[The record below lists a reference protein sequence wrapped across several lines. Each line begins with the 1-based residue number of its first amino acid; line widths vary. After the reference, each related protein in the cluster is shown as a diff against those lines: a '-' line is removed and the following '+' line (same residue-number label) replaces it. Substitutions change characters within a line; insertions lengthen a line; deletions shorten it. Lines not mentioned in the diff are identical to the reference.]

1 MPRFEWRFWMAAF
14 IAAWAFDL
22 LTWKKPLGVSFFIW
36 VAVLIIGGLVLARLE
51 RIHIHWRSIPLMV
64 LTLAFATLPA
74 LRAEEFTRFIGA
86 AFAMGGL
93 VLLVDTLRNGNWWGY
108 RILDYFRAVIVTA
121 GQSLIRPI
129 TARSNA
135 TPTVDAPKRG
145 SKVVWS
151 VVRGLLITIPILL
164 VLGALLAS
172 ADPIFGDALNNILK
186 VFEIEN
192 LSEYLFRLFYILVLT
207 FLFTGAYL
215 HAVLPTRD
223 EPMPDPE
230 QAHFKPFLGFTET
243 SIILTAVNLLFAV
256 FVAVQF
262 RYFFGG
268 QANITASG
276 YTYSEYAVRGFTEL
290 VIVALLSLGL
300 YQALQS
306 IARRESKV
314 QKNAFIAM
322 VSVLMALVL
331 VILVSSFQRV
341 ILYEQAYGWTQ
352 LRTYTFVFI
361 PWLGA
366 LLLTVIGL
374 QVLHKPGRLAFAI
387 LVAALGFGATLATLN
402 VDQFIARQNLNR
414 AMAGKELDASYLA
427 GLSEDAL
434 PELVGRFEQGN
445 LPKIAQDALGAR
457 LACRTMELVGQ
468 KSIPWQGFNLSE
480 VRGKQLLLDNQA
492 LWQAYPVRMS
502 TTQPGIWE
510 VRINGTY
517 EPCQQGYID

>member
-1 MPRFEWRFWMAAF
+1 MAAF

-36 VAVLIIGGLVLARLE
+36 VAILILAGLVLARLE
-51 RIHIHWRSIPLMV
+51 RIHIHWRSVPLIV
-64 LTLAFATLPA
+64 LTLAFAALPA

-86 AFAMGGL
+86 AYAMGGL

-108 RILDYFRAVIVTA
+108 RILDYIRGAIITA
-121 GQSLIRPI
+121 GQSLVRPI
-129 TARSNA
+129 TARSIA
-135 TPTVDAPKRG
+135 TPAAEAPKRG

-151 VVRGLLITIPILL
+151 VIRGLLIATPILL
-164 VLGALLAS
+164 VLGGLLAS
-172 ADPIFGDALNNILK
+172 ADPIFGDALKNILK
-186 VFEIEN
+186 VFDIEN
-192 LSEYLFRLFYILVLT
+192 LPEYLFRLFYILVLT

-215 HAVLPTRD
+215 HAVLPTKD

-243 SIILTAVNLLFAV
+243 SIILTAVNLLFAI
-256 FVAVQF
+256 FVAVQL

-306 IARRESKV
+306 ITRRDTKV
-314 QKNAFIAM
+314 QKNAFIVM
-322 VSVLMALVL
+322 VGVLMALVL

-341 ILYEQAYGWTQ
+341 TLYEHAYGWTQ

-366 LLLTVIGL
+366 LLLTVIIL
-374 QVLHKPGRLAFAI
+374 QVLRKPGRLALAI
-387 LVAALGFGATLATLN
+387 LIAAIGFGATLAILN

-414 AMAGKELDASYLA
+414 AMAGKELDAYYLA

-434 PELVGRFEQGN
+434 PELVRRFEQGN
-445 LPKIAQDALGAR
+445 LPKAAQDALGAR

-468 KSIPWQGFNLSE
+468 ESIPWPGFNLSE
-480 VRGKQLLLDNQA
+480 YRGKQLLLEKQT
-492 LWQAYPVRMS
+492 LWQEYPVRLS
-502 TTQPGIWE
+502 TGERGGWE

-517 EPCQQGYID
+517 EPCEQGYFD